1 MKKLAIIIL
10 SATTAFTG
18 VAPAEAFPLPA
29 AMTMPGV
36 EASSDVQQVDHRRF
50 IPRYGSNNPHIR
62 RWDRENNS
70 PRSYFGRYSY
80 RDGYYRGDYYRDG
93 YYRRRHYRRYDHG
106 DAAAAIIGGLAT
118 GAIIGALASQ
128 PRYYGGNGHAN
139 WCYSRYRSYRA
150 WDNTYQP
157 YYGPR
162 RQCVSPY

>member
-18 VAPAEAFPLPA
+18 VVPAEAFPVPT
-29 AMTMPGV
+29 AMTLPGA
-36 EASSDVQQVDHRRF
+36 EASSDVQQVDHRRY
-50 IPRYGSNNPHIR
+50 IRRYGSNNPHIR

-70 PRSYFGRYSY
+70 PRRYYGRHSY
-80 RDGYYRGDYYRDG
+80 RDGYYRRGDYYRH
-93 YYRRRHYRRYDHG
+93 RHHHRHGSG
-106 DAAAAIIGGLAT
+106 DAAAAIIGGLAA
-118 GAIIGALASQ
+118 GAIIGTLASP
-128 PRYYGGNGHAN
+128 PRYYGGNAHTN

-162 RQCVSPY
+162 RQCLSPY